1 MIIGMI
7 INGFSQSAGYP
18 GLVAIMG
25 NWFGKDSRGIL
36 LGLWSI
42 NSNLGNIL
50 GYAFCSLF

>member
-18 GLVAIMG
+18 GLVAVMG

-50 GYAFCSLF
+50 GYTFCALF